1 MTRALIADDE
11 PALLAHLESALASA
25 WPELEIVATAANGRE
40 ALEAARAHKPEIAFL
55 DIRMP
60 GLSGLDVAAQLPAD
74 LRVVFV
80 TAYDEYAVDA
90 FEAAAADYLLKPVT
104 AERLQ
109 QTVQR
114 LKGAPS
120 IDQAALS
127 QLISQLADPDPPT
140 LTWLRAGYG
149 DTTQLVA
156 VDDVIYFEADHKYT
170 NVITRDR
177 TYVLRTPI
185 KALEEQLDGSQFWR
199 VHRSTIVNV
208 SAIEEAKRDLRGR
221 YVLKLRGR
229 KETVRTSQAYG
240 HLFKQM

>member
-11 PALLAHLESALASA
+11 PALLAHLENALAKA

-40 ALEAARAHKPEIAFL
+40 ALQAARAHKPEIAFL

-60 GLSGLDVAAQLPAD
+60 GLSGLEVAAQLPTD

-104 AERLQ
+104 AERLK

-114 LKGAPS
+114 LKGAPA

-127 QLISQLADPDPPT
+127 RLIGQLAERDPPT
-140 LTWLRAGYG
+140 LSWLRAGYG

-185 KALEEQLDGSQFWR
+185 KALEEQLDGGQFWR